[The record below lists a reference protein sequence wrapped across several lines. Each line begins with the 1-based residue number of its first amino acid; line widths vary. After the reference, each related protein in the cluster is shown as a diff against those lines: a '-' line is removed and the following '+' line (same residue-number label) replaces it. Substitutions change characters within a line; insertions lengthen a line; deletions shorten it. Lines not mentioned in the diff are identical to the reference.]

1 MEKMETDVLVVGAGP
16 TGLIL
21 SNLLSTHGISC
32 VLVEK
37 NPSTGT
43 EPRAVSIDDESLRT
57 LQAIGIIEYFL
68 PLISQNYGSYY
79 LSPAGKPFAIIEP
92 TDKRYGFFKRNGFD
106 QPELEEVLLKKLQK
120 SPNVKIF
127 FDSQFEHLKEEKQ
140 CVTSIISISNKPIK
154 VKSKYVVGCDGG
166 TSNIRKILGI
176 KLKGLSFNERWLI
189 VDLYDTTNKFRHT
202 QVHCDSKRPCI
213 TLPGPNGIRRYEFK
227 LKESECQDYVSK
239 ENFVRNLFN
248 ERGWENNSKIR
259 RTCVYTFNALV
270 AESWNHNNIFL
281 AGDSAHLTPPFAG
294 QGMNSGVRDAHNL
307 SWKLA
312 YAMKYKNKNILNTY
326 ELERKAHI
334 WQMIKMSIFMGK
346 ILAPK
351 NIFVA
356 FFTRFLFMLFSVY
369 GPIRKYFSQMR
380 FKPEPYFKKGLLW
393 YTSNKKYNRMVG
405 RLFPQPLVEDSKGNQ
420 FLLDELCNNKCVVI
434 VFSKMPE
441 KQINDDLIKE
451 FLNKDISIIGVTPE
465 WINPSLANF
474 NIVRDVSNLLLR
486 KSFESYLDKA
496 FFVRPDRYVAA
507 ISSINSIGSL
517 SRIADEIQNKA

>member
-1 MEKMETDVLVVGAGP
+1 MEKIETDVLVVGAGP

-21 SNLLSTHGISC
+21 SNLLGTHGINC

-57 LQAIGIIEYFL
+57 LQAIGIIDSFL

-92 TDKRYGFFKRNGFD
+92 TDKRYGYFKRNGFD
-106 QPELEEVLLKKLQK
+106 QPELEEVLLKNLQK
-120 SPNVKIF
+120 FPNMRIYF
-127 FDSQFEHLKEEKQ
+127 NSRFERLKEEQQ
-140 CVTSIISISNKPIK
+140 CVTSSILVQNNPIT

-202 QVHCDSKRPCI
+202 QVYCDSKRPCI

-227 LKESECQDYVSK
+227 LKEKECQDSESQ
-239 ENFVRNLFN
+239 ENFVKNLFN

-259 RTCVYTFNALV
+259 RTCVYMFNALV
-270 AESWNHNNIFL
+270 AERWNHNNIFL

-312 YAMKYKNKNILNTY
+312 YAIKYENKHILNTY
-326 ELERKAHI
+326 ELERKTHI

-346 ILAPK
+346 ILAPN

-356 FFTRFLFMLFSVY
+356 FFTRFSFMLFSVY
-369 GPIRKYFSQMR
+369 GPIRKYFSQMK
-380 FKPEPYFKKGLLW
+380 FKPEPYFKEGLLW
-393 YTSNKKYNRMVG
+393 YSSNKKYNRMIG

-420 FLLDELCNNKCVVI
+420 FLLDKLYDHKFVVI

-451 FLNKDISIIGVTPE
+451 FLSRDISIIGVTPE
-465 WINPSLANF
+465 WANPSLANF
-474 NIVRDVSNLLLR
+474 NIVRDVSNLLSK
-486 KSFESYLDKA
+486 KSFLVYLDKA

-507 ISSINSIGSL
+507 ISSINSISSL
-517 SRIADEIQNKA
+517 TCIADEIQNKA